1 MKDNLFEF
9 VISFFAT
16 WGWQAL
22 GKIPDPV
29 SGKTQKNI
37 EMANN
42 IIEILTMLEV
52 KTKGNLTEEEARIL
66 RSTITDLQLNYVDEL
81 KKEQKKEENGKT
93 DKEQTEKNP

>member
-1 MKDNLFEF
+1 MKDNLLEF

-29 SGKTQKNI
+29 SGKVQKNI

-42 IIEILTMLEV
+42 MIEILTMLEV
-52 KTKGNLTEEEARIL
+52 KTKGNLTEEEARVL
-66 RSTITDLQLNYVDEL
+66 RSTITDLQLNYID
-81 KKEQKKEENGKT
+81 
-93 DKEQTEKNP
+93 

>member
-93 DKEQTEKNP
+93 DKEQAEKNP